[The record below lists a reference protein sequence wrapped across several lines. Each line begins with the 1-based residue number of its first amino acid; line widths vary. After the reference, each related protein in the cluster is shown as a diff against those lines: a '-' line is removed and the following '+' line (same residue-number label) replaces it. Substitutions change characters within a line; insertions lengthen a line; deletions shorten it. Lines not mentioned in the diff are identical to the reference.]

1 MSTTIQ
7 CLLADDNEINREETR
22 LFLERVPG
30 IHLIA
35 SCADPF
41 AARDILLSKPVDLV
55 FLDIE
60 MPGLTGIQLIKA
72 IPHPPL
78 FVFITSHSNYA
89 VDGFEMDAVD
99 FIIKPFTYER
109 LLRAVNKATQ
119 LLTWK
124 REAAGTEQFRATEP
138 DSFFIKNNHEFIKI
152 DVADVDYI
160 ESLGN
165 FVNIYLAGGKK
176 LIALVSLKN
185 LEQQLPTQHF
195 IRISR
200 THMVNRKKITAVSNT
215 QVSLHKLSFKTGAS
229 YADQVLA
236 AVVGDTAIKRFID

>member
-7 CLLADDNEINREETR
+7 CLLADDNEMNREETR
-22 LFLERVPG
+22 LFLERIPG
-30 IHLIA
+30 INLIA
-35 SCADPF
+35 SCGDPF

-60 MPGLTGIQLIKA
+60 MPGLSGIQLIKA
-72 IPHPPL
+72 IPYPPL
-78 FVFITSHSNYA
+78 FVFITSHASYA
-89 VDGFEMDAVD
+89 ADGFEMDAVD
-99 FIIKPFTYER
+99 FIVKPFTYER
-109 LLRAVNKATQ
+109 LMRAVNKASQ
-119 LLTWK
+119 LLIWK
-124 REAAGTEQFRATEP
+124 KEAGVTEQFRTTEP

-152 DVADVDYI
+152 PVADVDYI

-165 FVNIYLAGGKK
+165 FVNIYLSGGKK

-185 LEQQLPTQHF
+185 LEQQLPSQHF

-200 THMVNRKKITAVSNT
+200 THMVNRKKITAVSST
-215 QVSLHKLSFKTGAS
+215 QISLHKLSFKTGVS
-229 YADQVLA
+229 YAEQVLA

>member
-1 MSTTIQ
+1 MSISIH
-7 CLLADDNEINREETR
+7 CLLADDNEIHREETR
-22 LFLERVPG
+22 QFLEKIPG
-30 IHLIA
+30 LQLVA
-35 SCADPF
+35 CCEDPF
-41 AARDILLSKPVDLV
+41 AARDILLSKPLDLV

-60 MPGLTGIQLIKA
+60 MPGLSGIQLIKA

-78 FVFITSHSNYA
+78 FIFITSHTGYA

-99 FIIKPFTYER
+99 FIVKPFTYER
-109 LLRAVNKATQ
+109 LLRAVNKASQ

-124 REAAGTEQFRATEP
+124 REAAGTEQFKTDNP

-152 DVADVDYI
+152 PVAEVDYI

-185 LEQQLPTQHF
+185 LEQQLPAQHF

-200 THMVNRKKITAVSNT
+200 THMVNRKKITAVST
-215 QVSLHKLSFKTGAS
+215 TGVSLNKLSFRTGIS
-229 YADQVLA
+229 YAEQVLA
-236 AVVGDTAIKRFID
+236 AVVGDTAIKRFLD